1 MPSSQLAQQIRQQVS
16 CESLDDEDGTG
27 ASIAS
32 LKSAGSSWEM
42 NSWELDASEVQICLD
57 SRNRPWKLGSGGF
70 GSVSL
75 YSFRLNK
82 NLPSSPRLWRCIK
95 IRSKMTDLAPAAFL
109 NSMTGLSAS
118 PIFRDARQVLIGP
131 GA

>member
-16 CESLDDEDGTG
+16 CESLDDEHGTG

-32 LKSAGSSWEM
+32 LRSAGSSWEM

-75 YSFRLNK
+75 HPFF
-82 NLPSSPRLWRCIK
+82 
-95 IRSKMTDLAPAAFL
+95 TQHFL
-109 NSMTGLSAS
+109 QQGMK
-118 PIFRDARQVLIGP
+118 
-131 GA
+131 